1 MHAVVASPSPVAEPQ
16 PRVVP
21 LRPLQPLLPGLRAGE
36 PAAAAQLFD
45 RHVAQVERAVQG
57 VLGPDPEVED
67 LVQDA
72 FVAALRGIDGFR
84 GDESTLG
91 AWVRGIGVRLALKK
105 IRWRRTRRWL
115 GMGGTEVVTELQAVA
130 DTGTQA
136 ALGRAYALLERLPA
150 VERAAFG
157 MRFIEG
163 MKLEEVAQALGVS
176 LATAKRR
183 LQSARERF
191 GKLAAGDALLRDWAG
206 IGRESGRA
214 RPSAPPGDEPKG
226 PPKKEQQS

>member
-1 MHAVVASPSPVAEPQ
+1 VVPSPSPTAAPLQ

-21 LRPLQPLLPGLRAGE
+21 LRPLGPLLPGLRAGE
-36 PAAAAQLFD
+36 PSAAAQLFD
-45 RHVAQVERAVQG
+45 RHATQVERAVQG
-57 VLGPDPEVED
+57 VLGLDPEVED
-67 LVQDA
+67 VVQDA
-72 FVAALRGIDGFR
+72 FVAALRGVDGFR
-84 GDESTLG
+84 GEEGALG
-91 AWVRGIGVRLALKK
+91 AWVRGIAVRLALKK

-115 GMGGTEVVTELQAVA
+115 GMEGTAVVTDLQGVA

-163 MKLEEVAQALGVS
+163 MQLEEVAQALGVS

-183 LQSARERF
+183 LQAARERF

-206 IGRESGRA
+206 REHGA
-214 RPSAPPGDEPKG
+214 
-226 PPKKEQQS
+226 

>member
-1 MHAVVASPSPVAEPQ
+1 MSLMVLTSPPPAVS
-16 PRVVP
+16 VVP
-21 LRPLQPLLPGLRAGE
+21 APRGQLLERLRAKE
-36 PAAAAQLFD
+36 PAAAALLFD
-45 RHVAQVERAVQG
+45 RYVDPVERAVSG

-84 GDESTLG
+84 GDEGSLG
-91 AWVRGIGVRLALKK
+91 AWVRGIAVRLALKK

-115 GMGGTEVVTELQAVA
+115 GWQGSDVMPTLQAVTQT
-130 DTGTQA
+130 DTQA
-136 ALGRAYALLERLPA
+136 ALGRAYALLDRLPA

-163 MKLEEVAQALGVS
+163 MRLEEVASALGVS

-183 LQSARERF
+183 IRSARQHFER
-191 GKLAAGDALLRDWAG
+191 LASKDALLREWLG
-206 IGRESGRA
+206 KESG
-214 RPSAPPGDEPKG
+214 
-226 PPKKEQQS
+226 

>member
-1 MHAVVASPSPVAEPQ
+1 
-16 PRVVP
+16 VVP
-21 LRPLQPLLPGLRAGE
+21 LRPLGPLLPGLRAGE
-36 PAAAAQLFD
+36 PSAAAQLFD
-45 RHVAQVERAVQG
+45 RHAAQVERAVQG
-57 VLGPDPEVED
+57 VLGLDPEVED
-67 LVQDA
+67 VVQDA

-84 GDESTLG
+84 GEEGALG
-91 AWVRGIGVRLALKK
+91 AWVRGIAVRLALKK

-115 GMGGTEVVTELQAVA
+115 GMEGTAVVTDLQGVA

-163 MKLEEVAQALGVS
+163 MQLDEVAQALGVS

-183 LQSARERF
+183 LQAARERF
-191 GKLAAGDALLRDWAG
+191 GKLAAGDALLRDWS
-206 IGRESGRA
+206 GREHGA
-214 RPSAPPGDEPKG
+214 
-226 PPKKEQQS
+226 

>member
-1 MHAVVASPSPVAEPQ
+1 MLAVVPTPSPTAAPLQ

-21 LRPLQPLLPGLRAGE
+21 LRPLGPLLPGLRAGE
-36 PAAAAQLFD
+36 PTAAAQLFD

-57 VLGPDPEVED
+57 VLGPDPDVED

-72 FVAALRGIDGFR
+72 FLAALRGIEGFR
-84 GDESTLG
+84 GDEASLG
-91 AWVRGIGVRLALKK
+91 AWVRGIAVRLALKK
-105 IRWRRTRRWL
+105 IRWRRARRWL
-115 GMGGTEVVTELQAVA
+115 GMEGTEFVTDLQGVA

-163 MKLEEVAQALGVS
+163 MKLEEVAEALDVS

-183 LQSARERF
+183 LQAARERF
-191 GKLAAGDALLRDWAG
+191 AKLAAGDALLRDWAG
-206 IGRESGRA
+206 
-214 RPSAPPGDEPKG
+214 
-226 PPKKEQQS
+226 KERVA

>member
-1 MHAVVASPSPVAEPQ
+1 VLLWEAMHAVVSSPSPTAAPQ
-16 PRVVP
+16 QARVVP
-21 LRPLQPLLPGLRAGE
+21 LRPLGPLLPGLRAGD
-36 PAAAAQLFD
+36 PTAAAQLFD

-84 GDESTLG
+84 GDEGALA
-91 AWVRGIGVRLALKK
+91 AWVRGIAVRLALKK

-115 GMGGTEVVTELQAVA
+115 GMEGTAVVTDLQAVV

-163 MKLEEVAQALGVS
+163 MQLEEVAQALGVS
-176 LATAKRR
+176 LATTKRR

-191 GKLAAGDALLRDWAG
+191 AALAAGDVLLRDWV
-206 IGRESGRA
+206 GRERGS
-214 RPSAPPGDEPKG
+214 
-226 PPKKEQQS
+226 

>member
-1 MHAVVASPSPVAEPQ
+1 VIPSVSSSQPAAPLQ

-21 LRPLQPLLPGLRAGE
+21 LRPVAPLLPGLLAGD
-36 PAAAAQLFD
+36 PTAAAQLFD
-45 RHVAQVERAVQG
+45 RHVTQVERAVQG

-67 LVQDA
+67 LVQEA
-72 FVAALRGIDGFR
+72 FLAALRGIAGFR
-84 GDESTLG
+84 GDEGSLG
-91 AWVRGIGVRLALKK
+91 AWVRGIAVRLALKK

-115 GMGGTEVVTELQAVA
+115 GWQGTEGMTELRAVA

-157 MRFIEG
+157 LRFIEG
-163 MKLEEVAQALGVS
+163 MRLEEVADALGVS

-183 LQSARERF
+183 LQAARERF
-191 GKLAAGDALLRDWAG
+191 SRLAAGDALLRDWVR
-206 IGRESGRA
+206 RESGT
-214 RPSAPPGDEPKG
+214 
-226 PPKKEQQS
+226 

>member
-1 MHAVVASPSPVAEPQ
+1 VISTAPQPVVSQA

-21 LRPLQPLLPGLRAGE
+21 LRPVVPLLPGLREGKS
-36 PAAAAQLFD
+36 AAAAALFD
-45 RHVAQVERAVQG
+45 RHATQVERAVMG

-67 LVQDA
+67 VVQDA
-72 FVAALRGIDGFR
+72 FVAALRGIGGFR
-84 GDESTLG
+84 GDEGSLG
-91 AWVRGIGVRLALKK
+91 AWVRGIAVRLALKR

-115 GMGGTEVVTELQAVA
+115 GMQGTDAMPELPAVA

-163 MKLEEVAQALGVS
+163 MRLEEVADALGVS

-183 LQSARERF
+183 LHSARERF
-191 GKLAAGDALLRDWAG
+191 TRLAAGDALLRDWL
-206 IGRESGRA
+206 RKEH
-214 RPSAPPGDEPKG
+214 G
-226 PPKKEQQS
+226 P